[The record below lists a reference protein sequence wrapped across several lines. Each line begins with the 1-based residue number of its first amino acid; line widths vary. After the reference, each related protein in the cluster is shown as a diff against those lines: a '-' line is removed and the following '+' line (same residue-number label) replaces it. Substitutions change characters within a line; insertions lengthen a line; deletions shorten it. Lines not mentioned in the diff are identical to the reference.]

1 MEEIDKDGNYCSI
14 CGGIPPE
21 KITTRKIVIDGR
33 ETGIDQLDFIFEDV
47 RKLGLTD
54 DSLIAG
60 EIMKRVK
67 VFNYVPSKKEAL
79 YREALFQEYKN
90 EVLP

>member
-21 KITTRKIVIDGR
+21 KITTRRVMIDGR
-33 ETGIDQLDFIFEDV
+33 ETGIDQLDFVFEEV

-54 DSLIAG
+54 DSVLAE

-79 YREALFQEYKN
+79 YREALLREYRQE
-90 EVLP
+90 VQP

>member
-21 KITTRKIVIDGR
+21 KITTRRVMIDDR
-33 ETGIDQLDFIFEDV
+33 ETGIDQLEFVFEEV
-47 RKLGLTD
+47 KRLGLTD
-54 DSLIAG
+54 DSILAG
-60 EIMKRVK
+60 EILKRVK

-79 YREALFQEYKN
+79 YKEALLREYKQ
-90 EVLP
+90 EVQS

>member
-14 CGGIPPE
+14 CGGIPPD
-21 KITTRKIVIDGR
+21 KITTQRVLIDGR
-33 ETGIDQLDFIFEDV
+33 ETGIDQLDFIFEEV
-47 RKLGLTD
+47 RKLGLKD
-54 DSLIAG
+54 DAVLAE

-79 YREALFQEYKN
+79 YREALLREYRQE
-90 EVLP
+90 VQP

>member
-21 KITTRKIVIDGR
+21 KITTRRVMIDGK
-33 ETGIDQLDFIFEDV
+33 ETGIDQLDFVFEEV

-54 DSLIAG
+54 DSILAE

-67 VFNYVPSKKEAL
+67 VFNYVPSKKDAL
-79 YREALFQEYKN
+79 YREALLREYKQ
-90 EVLP
+90 EIRS

>member
-21 KITTRKIVIDGR
+21 KITTRRVMIDGK
-33 ETGIDQLDFIFEDV
+33 ETGIDQLDFVFEEV

-54 DSLIAG
+54 DSILAE

-67 VFNYVPSKKEAL
+67 VFNYVPSKKDAL
-79 YREALFQEYKN
+79 YREALLREYKQ
-90 EVLP
+90 EVLS

>member
-1 MEEIDKDGNYCSI
+1 MEEIDKDGSYCSI

-21 KITTRKIVIDGR
+21 KITTRRVMIDGR
-33 ETGIDQLDFIFEDV
+33 ETGIDQLDFVFEEV
-47 RKLGLTD
+47 RKLDLED
-54 DSLIAG
+54 DSILAE

-79 YREALFQEYKN
+79 YREALLREYRQE
-90 EVLP
+90 VQA

>member
-21 KITTRKIVIDGR
+21 KITTRRVMIDGK
-33 ETGIDQLDFIFEDV
+33 ETGIDQLDFVFEEV

-54 DSLIAG
+54 DSILVE

-67 VFNYVPSKKEAL
+67 VFNYVPSKKDAL
-79 YREALFQEYKN
+79 YREALLREYKQ
-90 EVLP
+90 EVRS

>member
-21 KITTRKIVIDGR
+21 KITTRRVMIDGR
-33 ETGIDQLDFIFEDV
+33 ETGIDQLDFIFEEV
-47 RKLGLTD
+47 RKLGLKD
-54 DSLIAG
+54 DSVLSE

-79 YREALFQEYKN
+79 YRDALLREYKH
-90 EVLP
+90 EVQS

>member
-21 KITTRKIVIDGR
+21 KITTRRVMIDGK
-33 ETGIDQLDFIFEDV
+33 ETGIDQLDFVFEEV

-54 DSLIAG
+54 DSILAE

-67 VFNYVPSKKEAL
+67 VFNYVPSKKDAL
-79 YREALFQEYKN
+79 YREALLREYKQ
-90 EVLP
+90 EVRS